1 MAEARRLLLHHF
13 GYADFRRAQI
23 PVLRSIF
30 EGRDTLAVLPTGGGK
45 SICFQ
50 IPAMVLPGLSIIVSP
65 LISLMQDQV
74 EAARSRGLPA
84 ACLNSSLGKAEQE
97 AVRAA
102 VADGSLRMLYV
113 SPERLEHLSQ
123 EITAQGIR
131 PRLLVVDEAHCIA
144 EWGHD
149 FRPSYRR
156 LARARYRL
164 GQPQA
169 VALTGS
175 ATPAVREEIART
187 LRLRPG
193 YASHFGSFDRR
204 NLWFGAVKV
213 ASEKERLNALLTL
226 LRGDD
231 AMSIVY
237 TPTRGSTEAVAR
249 ALSRAGH
256 RAAPYHAGL
265 TRGTRATTLDDFL
278 QDRVD
283 IIVATCAFGM
293 GIDKPS
299 VRLVVHW
306 TPPPTPEAYYQEAGR
321 AGRDGE
327 FARCVLLW
335 RPADAQLHR
344 RQLDVTFPQRRLLER
359 IWYERDGRVGVPRN
373 VLDSAE
379 RLRRE
384 LHPERGPVDWR
395 PIRERRSQAEARIQ
409 AVEDYARERR
419 CRRSRLVQYFGEQLH
434 HCAGCDC
441 CGAKSAPVPV
451 NPEVSGRVIRLRRA
465 LADRKTVWSGCP
477 VEPDVLLRL
486 ARQPPADAASLADIP
501 GVGPA
506 LAARLGGTIL
516 GALASRDPATDS
528 PDDDPLL
535 AAMSGW
541 RAGVAR
547 EMGVPPFLVVGDGIL
562 RAIVAAR
569 PESRMDL
576 ARIRGVGPRLL
587 AKFADDILR
596 LLSRAAEFGAAARD
610 TSTTDCV
617 LLSAGEVPRCRKPE
631 GALVC
636 DSSRGRESG
645 SPAPALKNAVPS
657 QDSRAVARL
666 SPRR

>member
-1 MAEARRLLLHHF
+1 MVEARRLLFHHF

-30 EGRDTLAVLPTGGGK
+30 EGRDALAVLPTGGGK

-50 IPAMVLPGLSIIVSP
+50 IPAMVLPGLSIVVSP

-74 EAARSRGLPA
+74 EAARSRGIPA
-84 ACLNSSLGKAEQE
+84 ACLNSSLGKVEQE
-97 AVRAA
+97 AVRTAI
-102 VADGSLRMLYV
+102 VDGSLRLLYV
-113 SPERLEHLSQ
+113 SPERLERLSQ
-123 EITAQGIR
+123 ELTVQGIR
-131 PRLLVVDEAHCIA
+131 PRLLIVDEAHCIA

-175 ATPAVREEIART
+175 ATPSVRAEIARA

-193 YASHFGSFDRR
+193 YASHLGSFDRR

-213 ASEKERLNALLTL
+213 GSEKERLNALLAL

-265 TRGTRATTLDDFL
+265 TKGTRATTLDDFL
-278 QDRVD
+278 RDRVD

-293 GIDKPS
+293 GIDKPT

-359 IWYERDGRVGVPRN
+359 IWYERDGEVGVPRN
-373 VLDSAE
+373 VLESAE

-395 PIRERRSQAEARIQ
+395 PVRQRRSNAEARIQ
-409 AVEDYARERR
+409 AVEDYARETG
-419 CRRSRLVQYFGEQLH
+419 CRRARLVQYFGERLH
-434 HCAGCDC
+434 HCAGCDR
-441 CGAKSAPVPV
+441 CGSKSAAVAV
-451 NPEVSGRVIRLRRA
+451 NPVVAERVVQLRRA
-465 LADRKTVWSGCP
+465 LADRKTIWSGCP
-477 VEPDVLLRL
+477 IEPRVLLRL
-486 ARQPPADAASLADIP
+486 ARQPPADAASLADVP

-516 GALASRDPATDS
+516 RALASRDAATRAS
-528 PDDDPLL
+528 DDEATHAADEDPRVS
-535 AAMSGW
+535 AVIAW

-547 EMGVPPFLVVGDGIL
+547 EMGVPPFLVVRDAVL
-562 RAIVAAR
+562 RDIVTAR
-569 PESRMDL
+569 PESRLDL
-576 ARIRGVGPRLL
+576 AKIRGVGPRLL
-587 AKFADDILR
+587 AKFADDLLR
-596 LLSRAAEFGAAARD
+596 LLGVVCSD
-610 TSTTDCV
+610 
-617 LLSAGEVPRCRKPE
+617 VP
-631 GALVC
+631 G
-636 DSSRGRESG
+636 SRESG
-645 SPAPALKNAVPS
+645 TPAPAQKNAVPS
-657 QDSRAVARL
+657 QDTPSSLTKLR
-666 SPRR
+666 